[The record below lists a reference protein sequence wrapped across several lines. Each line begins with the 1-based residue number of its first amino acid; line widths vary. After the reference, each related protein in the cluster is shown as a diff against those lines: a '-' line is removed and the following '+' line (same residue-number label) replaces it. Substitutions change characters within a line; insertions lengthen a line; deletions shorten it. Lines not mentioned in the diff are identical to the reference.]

1 MEQIELW
8 IGFPSL
14 VELLQR
20 FSESCLYRKAYFE
33 LAIKKTNSVRSGNS
47 LVVFVKALN
56 SLSPAFLFFFGHT

>member
-20 FSESCLYRKAYFE
+20 FSESCRYRKAYFE
-33 LAIKKTNSVRSGNS
+33 LAIKKTNGFQPGYSV
-47 LVVFVKALN
+47 VVVVKALN
-56 SLSPAFLFFFGHT
+56 SLPPAFLFFFGHT